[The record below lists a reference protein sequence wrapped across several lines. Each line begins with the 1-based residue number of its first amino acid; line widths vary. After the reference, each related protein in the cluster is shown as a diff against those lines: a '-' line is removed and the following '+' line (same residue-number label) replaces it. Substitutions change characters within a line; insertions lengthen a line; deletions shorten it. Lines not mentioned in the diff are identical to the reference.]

1 MRFSPIAGPRG
12 GGTHS
17 RDGGRSAPAPFVDLA
32 GTALPRPF
40 VQSAAARETAP
51 MSAYLITNSTVT
63 DQSKIDEYMA
73 AVGATLAGHEFKILV
88 ATSDQEVVEG
98 SPAGE
103 RTVVMEF
110 ADRAALRAWYDSPEY
125 QAVRGLRLAGTD
137 GFGIIVD
144 GL

>member
-1 MRFSPIAGPRG
+1 VTNQSCASSDAETIVVRSNPSAGADPPSPFAQ
-12 GGTHS
+12 
-17 RDGGRSAPAPFVDLA
+17 SAP
-32 GTALPRPF
+32 
-40 VQSAAARETAP
+40 ARETAP
-51 MSAYLITNSTVT
+51 MSAYLITNATVT

-73 AVGATLAGHEFKILV
+73 AVGATLAGHEFKVLV

-103 RTVVMEF
+103 RTVVLEF
-110 ADRAALRAWYDSPEY
+110 ADRAALRSWYDSPEY

>member
-1 MRFSPIAGPRG
+1 
-12 GGTHS
+12 
-17 RDGGRSAPAPFVDLA
+17 
-32 GTALPRPF
+32 
-40 VQSAAARETAP
+40 